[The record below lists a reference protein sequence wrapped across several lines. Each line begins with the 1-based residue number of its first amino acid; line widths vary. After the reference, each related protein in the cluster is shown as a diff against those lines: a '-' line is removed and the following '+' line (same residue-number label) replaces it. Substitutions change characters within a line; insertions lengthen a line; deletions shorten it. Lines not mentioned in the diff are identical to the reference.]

1 MITLCFRYED
11 STSREELES
20 MSKHIYQVGTRTSAL
35 FRQLFK
41 ASNIKE
47 FMESNADEMRLPS
60 FSEYISGLC
69 ADRGEVPERIIKRA
83 DIERSFGH
91 QLFKGTKKPS
101 RDTVLQLAF
110 GFEADVDAAQELLKY
125 AGASALY
132 PRVKRDAAI
141 LYCLHNHFTIVE
153 TQNVL
158 HDMKLPL
165 IGGRKEK

>member
-1 MITLCFRYED
+1 M
-11 STSREELES
+11 SRQ
-20 MSKHIYQVGTRTSAL
+20 INQVGTKTSTL

-41 ASNIKE
+41 TSNIKAFTE
-47 FMESNADEMRLPS
+47 NNSAEMRLPS

-91 QLFKGTKKPS
+91 QLFKGTKNPS

-110 GFEADVDAAQELLKY
+110 GFEADVDTAQELLRY
-125 AGASALY
+125 AGMSALY

-141 LYCLHNHFTIVE
+141 IYCLHNRFTIVE

-158 HDMKLPL
+158 SDMKLPL
-165 IGGRKEK
+165 IGGGKQNERCESCR